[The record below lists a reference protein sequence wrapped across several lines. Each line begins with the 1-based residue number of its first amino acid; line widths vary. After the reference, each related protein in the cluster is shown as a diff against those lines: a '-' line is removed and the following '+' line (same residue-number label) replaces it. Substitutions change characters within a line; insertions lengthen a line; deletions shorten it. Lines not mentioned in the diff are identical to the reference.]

1 MAFQWVFDNAATISV
16 NNREIVAMTETR
28 NETIRSVSRGS
39 AVAKFMISMPAGMQ
53 WSVVQANIAAIDA
66 ADRFTVE
73 NIVFNQGYM
82 AWMNSTSIV
91 TGSNFNVIATDIP
104 QWTISDLDIV
114 QWSGPFKFTQSI
126 L

>member
-16 NNREIVAMTETR
+16 NNREIVSMTETR

-39 AVAKFMISMPAGMQ
+39 AVAKFVVSMPAGMQ
-53 WSVVQANIAAIDA
+53 WSVVQTYIAAVDV

-73 NIVFNQGYM
+73 NIVFNQAYM
-82 AWMNSTSIV
+82 SWMNSTSIV

-104 QWTISDLDIV
+104 QWTISDIDIV
-114 QWSGPFKFTQSI
+114 QWSGPFKFTQS
-126 L
+126 LL

>member
-16 NNREIVAMTETR
+16 NNREIVSLTETR

-39 AVAKFMISMPAGMQ
+39 AVAKFVVSMPAGMQ
-53 WSVVQANIAAIDA
+53 WSVVQTYIAAVDV

-73 NIVFNQGYM
+73 NIVFNQAYM
-82 AWMNSTSIV
+82 SWMNSTSIV

-104 QWTISDLDIV
+104 QWTISDIDIV
-114 QWSGPFKFTQSI
+114 QWSGPFKFTQS
-126 L
+126 LL